1 MHQEHLLDA
10 SKLGRNMS
18 IELTNE
24 EKIQILNNR
33 IKGLKS
39 NKYNLEAALIEE
51 NVLSPKNVDTIAL
64 VTVEVAN
71 TTARIQALE
80 AEIIKL
86 EK

>member
-1 MHQEHLLDA
+1 
-10 SKLGRNMS
+10 MS

>member
-1 MHQEHLLDA
+1 
-10 SKLGRNMS
+10 MS

-39 NKYNLEAALIEE
+39 NKYNLEAGLIEE

-64 VTVEVAN
+64 VTAEIAN

-80 AEIIKL
+80 SEITKL

>member
-1 MHQEHLLDA
+1 
-10 SKLGRNMS
+10 MS

-33 IKGLKS
+33 IKALKS
-39 NKYNLEAALIEE
+39 NKYNLEAGLIEE

-64 VTVEVAN
+64 VTAEVAN

-80 AEIIKL
+80 AEITKL